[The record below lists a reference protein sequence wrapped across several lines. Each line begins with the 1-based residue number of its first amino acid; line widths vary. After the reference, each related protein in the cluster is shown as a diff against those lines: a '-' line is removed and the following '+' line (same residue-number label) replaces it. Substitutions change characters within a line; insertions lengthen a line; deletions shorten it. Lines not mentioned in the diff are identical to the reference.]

1 MSTRSETDI
10 QWPTLFESNYQ
21 LSILLFQFI
30 NFIIMTDIDD
40 FDNQISNDLDQFEKD
55 INTLAKKEY
64 DTK

>member
-1 MSTRSETDI
+1 
-10 QWPTLFESNYQ
+10 
-21 LSILLFQFI
+21 
-30 NFIIMTDIDD
+30 MTDIDD